1 MLQERIEPAWL
12 DAFEALLRRCALKP
26 GETVAILG
34 ESQSRPVLVELARL
48 AASRLGAQVF
58 ALTLPS
64 VFGEGEPVTR
74 STGACEAVAQM
85 APVIAALQASAL
97 VIDCTVEGLMHAP
110 ELPAILQGNGSTQ
123 PRIVYVSNEHP
134 EALAR
139 LLPDDATEARVKTHV
154 KRMRAAKAMR
164 VSSAAGTDLSISL
177 QGAVVGGNWGS
188 TTRPGTLTHWPG
200 GLVLAFP
207 AAGSVNGTLVLG
219 EGDVN
224 LTFKRYIE
232 RPIVLTIESDYV
244 TRIEGSGVDAELL
257 RSYFAAW
264 NDERRAGPPP
274 ASSAP
279 SGGSAPR
286 TAGSVGVR
294 DERRAGALPPAYAV
308 SHVGYGLNDAAR
320 WDSMALYDKRDF
332 NGTELRAFAGNFLY
346 STGANETAGR
356 FTRGHFDWPMRG
368 CTVQLDGSTVVDAG
382 RVVA

>member
-1 MLQERIEPAWL
+1 MLQERIEPAWI
-12 DAFEALLRRCALKP
+12 DAFEAVLRRCALQP
-26 GETVAILG
+26 GDTVAILG
-34 ESQSRPVLVELARL
+34 ESQSRPVLIELARL
-48 AASRLGAQVF
+48 AAARIGAPAFV
-58 ALTLPS
+58 LTLPS
-64 VFGEGEPVTR
+64 VFGAAGEPVTR
-74 STGACEAVAQM
+74 STGASPAIQQQS
-85 APVIAALQASAL
+85 PVIAALQACTL

-110 ELPAILQGNGSTQ
+110 ELPAILQGNGITQ

-139 LLPDDATEARVKTHV
+139 LLPDDATEARVK
-154 KRMRAAKAMR
+154 RLRGAQAMR
-164 VSSAAGTDLSISL
+164 VSSPAGTELSISL

-207 AAGSVNGTLVLG
+207 AAGSVSGRLVLA

-232 RPIVLTIESDYV
+232 RPITLTIEHDYV
-244 TRIEGSGVDAELL
+244 THIDGGGVDAELL

-264 NDERRAGPPP
+264 GEK
-274 ASSAP
+274 
-279 SGGSAPR
+279 
-286 TAGSVGVR
+286 
-294 DERRAGALPPAYAV
+294 EAYAV
-308 SHVGYGLNDAAR
+308 SHVGYGLCEAAR

-356 FTRGHFDWPMRG
+356 YTRGHFDWPMRD
-368 CTVQLDGSTVVDAG
+368 CTVSLDGTVVVDAG
-382 RVVA
+382 KVVA

>member
-1 MLQERIEPAWL
+1 MPRNRLCRAAGIAPRGVTPQAARGVHMLQERIEPVWV
-12 DAFEALLRRCALKP
+12 DAFEAVLRRCALQP
-26 GETVAILG
+26 QDTVAILA
-34 ESQSRPVLVELARL
+34 ETQSRPVLVELARL
-48 AASRLGAQVF
+48 AAARLGTTPFV
-58 ALTLPS
+58 LTLPS
-64 VFGEGEPVTR
+64 VFGSAGEPVTR
-74 STGACEAVAQM
+74 STGASPAIQQLG
-85 APVIAALQASAL
+85 PVIAALQASTL
-97 VIDCTVEGLMHAP
+97 VVDCTVEGLMHAP

-139 LLPDDATEARVKTHV
+139 LLPDDATEARVKAHV
-154 KRMRAAKAMR
+154 KRLRGAQALR
-164 VSSAAGTDLSISL
+164 VTSPAGTDLTVSL

-207 AAGSVNGTLVLG
+207 AAGSVSGRLVLA

-232 RPIVLTIESDYV
+232 RPITLTIENDYV
-244 TRIEGSGVDAELL
+244 TRIDGGGVDAELL

-264 NDERRAGPPP
+264 GEQ
-274 ASSAP
+274 
-279 SGGSAPR
+279 
-286 TAGSVGVR
+286 
-294 DERRAGALPPAYAV
+294 EAYAV

-356 FTRGHFDWPMRG
+356 YTRGHFDWPMRD
-368 CTVQLDGSTVVDAG
+368 CTVSLDGTVVVDAG
-382 RVVA
+382 KVVS

>member
-1 MLQERIEPAWL
+1 MLQERIEPAWI
-12 DAFEALLRRCALKP
+12 DAFETVLQRCALQP
-26 GETVAILG
+26 GDAVAILG
-34 ESQSRPVLVELARL
+34 ESQSRRVLMDLARL
-48 AASRLGAQVF
+48 AAARIGAHAF
-58 ALTLPS
+58 TICLPS
-64 VFGEGEPVTR
+64 VFSSAEPVTR
-74 STGACEAVAQM
+74 STGASPVIQKL
-85 APVIAALQASAL
+85 APVMAALQASTL

-110 ELPAILQGNGSTQ
+110 ELPAILQGNGSNQ

-139 LLPDDATEARVKTHV
+139 LLPDDVTEARVKAHV
-154 KRMRAAKAMR
+154 KRLRAAQSMR
-164 VSSAAGTDLSISL
+164 VTSPTGTDLSIAL

-207 AAGSVNGTLVLG
+207 AAGSVSGRLVLA

-232 RPIVLTIESDYV
+232 RAITLTIEDDHV
-244 TRIEGSGVDAELL
+244 THIDGAGVDAELL

-264 NDERRAGPPP
+264 GDKE
-274 ASSAP
+274 
-279 SGGSAPR
+279 
-286 TAGSVGVR
+286 
-294 DERRAGALPPAYAV
+294 AYAV

-346 STGANETAGR
+346 STGANEVAGR
-356 FTRGHFDWPMRG
+356 HTRGHFDWPMRG
-368 CTVQLDGSTVVDAG
+368 CTVQLDGHAVVDAG
-382 RVVA
+382 KVVS

>member
-1 MLQERIEPAWL
+1 MLQERIEPAWI
-12 DAFEALLRRCALKP
+12 DAFEAVLRRCALQP
-26 GETVAILG
+26 GDTVAILC
-34 ESQSRPVLVELARL
+34 ESQSRPVLIELARL
-48 AASRLGAQVF
+48 AAARLGAPAFV
-58 ALTLPS
+58 LTLPS
-64 VFGEGEPVTR
+64 VFGPPCEPVIR
-74 STGACEAVAQM
+74 STGASEVIQQQR
-85 APVIAALQASAL
+85 PVIAALQASTL

-110 ELPAILQGNGSTQ
+110 ELPEILKGNGSTQ

-139 LLPDDATEARVKTHV
+139 LLPDDATEARVKDHV
-154 KRMRAAKAMR
+154 RRLRAARAMR
-164 VSSAAGTDLSISL
+164 VTSPAGTDLSISL
-177 QGAVVGGNWGS
+177 QGAVVGGNWGG

-207 AAGSVNGTLVLG
+207 AAGSVSGTLVLA

-232 RPIVLTIESDYV
+232 RPITLSIESDHV
-244 TRIEGSGVDAELL
+244 TRIDGGGVDAELL

-264 NDERRAGPPP
+264 GEK
-274 ASSAP
+274 
-279 SGGSAPR
+279 
-286 TAGSVGVR
+286 
-294 DERRAGALPPAYAV
+294 EAYAV

-356 FTRGHFDWPMRG
+356 HTRGHFDWPMRG
-368 CTVQLDGSTVVDAG
+368 CTVALDGTVVVDAG
-382 RVVA
+382 KVVA